1 MSTPDARLRPGHPP
15 GDWESLARAA
25 AAPAGDEE
33 ASLLRELLAFELDG
47 TPYAIPVERVR
58 EIVRTRAMTP
68 VPRVPDAV
76 RGVIA
81 LRGEILEVIDLR
93 LRLGLPVHE
102 PDRRSRIVVLHGE
115 DGRVAGL
122 LVDAVTEVLRMPEAS
137 IRPTSPGESE
147 SVTAL
152 CARDGRFVSLI
163 DLERVLD
170 LDADA

>member
-1 MSTPDARLRPGHPP
+1 VSATQ
-15 GDWESLARAA
+15 DWESLARAA
-25 AAPAGDEE
+25 AAPAGEPD

-58 EIVRTRAMTP
+58 EIVRMRAMTP
-68 VPRVPDAV
+68 VPRVPGAV

-93 LRLGLPVHE
+93 LRLGLPAHE
-102 PDRRSRIVVLHGE
+102 PGRRSRIVVLHGE

-122 LVDAVTEVLRMPEAS
+122 LVDAVTEVLRVPEAA

-147 SVTAL
+147 SVAAL
-152 CARDGRFVSLI
+152 CAQDGRFVSLI

-170 LDADA
+170 LDVGA